1 MLFETGFLSNPTEAM
16 QMRDP
21 GNQDAISTALA
32 QAYYDSIHGLDVNV
46 AMPQAAV
53 QEPEAVQETPEA
65 EPVWVPEDY
74 TGDYIPQ

>member
-53 QEPEAVQETPEA
+53 QETPEA